1 MAFNV
6 SYNFIASN
14 QFSGVAKQ
22 IKKSTDRVR
31 KAVKSTGKQLAIT
44 DGVTKRVG
52 KSMKSSFAKV
62 SKAGIKSSKILNK
75 AHQSTGRQL
84 VKVKNIANTTTASV
98 DADFKNTA
106 SVSARTFRKI
116 NRFINSSRKTL
127 EKFKNTRAFT
137 GMRAKVRAL
146 ERSFKR
152 LGKTIRKSMSQSGKG
167 FRNLV
172 VGAGVIT
179 GLVKA
184 TRVGADFQDS
194 LADLS
199 AITGATGKDL
209 SLLTDETLRL
219 AKGSAT
225 AQTEVAA
232 AIKVV
237 GSQKS
242 ELLSNIPALISVT
255 DKVLLLKNAA
265 GIDLADAANIATTS
279 MNIFG
284 AKASEVGKF
293 VDIMAQG
300 SVVGASSIAET
311 GEAIII
317 AGGAARSAGLSFKDL
332 NVLLQT
338 TSRGGFTAARAG
350 TALNSILGRLQRG
363 KKGVFAGVDFEKAN
377 LQQVFVDIKKTMD
390 AFPDSVKR
398 AQFATELF
406 GEEHQKVGFALLN
419 NVELIGK
426 FGRSITKSG
435 VAQKQ
440 AELRLGTFN
449 SKMRKLGVI
458 IKDKII
464 RLFQRLEPMLTSLAV
479 KFGKWI
485 DSITPE
491 QINKFAKDL
500 KVFVNDAVV
509 MGKQIAQVFKEA
521 FTGEGLKELNSDLRN
536 IASVL
541 GVIVD
546 TGSMVASVFKGVGT
560 GIGEGV
566 AKITTGNIFN
576 QDLDTSI
583 RDAFSIDGRLFGIGE
598 KVAPAIKSVAP
609 KAPVAPKVVAPTVPN
624 TKIVQL
630 FPDLFPSISDAL
642 SSIQSPV
649 VAPATIVNDLS
660 PPTLNN
666 VVSPTLLN
674 NVMPAV
680 IKPTVPTPVTGPI
693 VDAVGDSKSTI
704 DININAPRDT
714 VRSVQTRDVGVGKKL
729 NVGVNM
735 KEAV

>member
-6 SYNFIASN
+6 SYNFIANNS
-14 QFSGVAKQ
+14 FSGVAKQ

-52 KSMKSSFAKV
+52 KSMKSSFGKM
-62 SKAGIKSSKILNK
+62 SKAGLKSSKILNK
-75 AHQSTGRQL
+75 AHQSTGKQL
-84 VKVKNIANTTTASV
+84 VKVKNIANAVTTSV
-98 DADFKNTA
+98 DADFKQTA
-106 SVSARTFRKI
+106 SVSASSFRKI
-116 NRFINSSRKTL
+116 NRFINSARKAL
-127 EKFKNTRAFT
+127 EKFKKTTAFRK
-137 GMRAKVRAL
+137 MRVQVRIL
-146 ERSFKR
+146 RKDFKR

-167 FRNLV
+167 FRNFI
-172 VGAGVIT
+172 VGAGIIV
-179 GLVKA
+179 GLKKA
-184 TRVGADFQDS
+184 VTVGADFQDS

-209 SLLTDETLRL
+209 ALLTDETLRL
-219 AKGSAT
+219 AKGSAI

-232 AIKVV
+232 AIKIV

-242 ELLSNIPALISVT
+242 ELLSNIPALIAVT

-265 GIDLADAANIATTS
+265 GIELADAANIATTS

-377 LQQVFVDIKKTMD
+377 LQQVFIDIKKTMD

-485 DSITPE
+485 DSITPD

-500 KVFVNDAVV
+500 KIFIKDAVELGKTIAMV
-509 MGKQIAQVFKEA
+509 MKNAFNSENIDGFKSSLGDVLEALGLISKAIIGTGKAFK
-521 FTGEGLKELNSDLRN
+521 S
-536 IASVL
+536 
-541 GVIVD
+541 
-546 TGSMVASVFKGVGT
+546 VGT
-560 GIGEGV
+560 GIGETVGAV
-566 AKITTGNIFN
+566 ETGNVSKLVTEKFA
-576 QDLDTSI
+576 QSLD
-583 RDAFSIDGRLFGIGE
+583 FFGIIDIKKIKAE
-598 KVAPAIKSVAP
+598 SAARKVKEAVKPPS
-609 KAPVAPKVVAPTVPN
+609 VPN
-624 TKIVQL
+624 LTIVQS
-630 FPDLFPSISDAL
+630 FPDLFPSISAAL
-642 SSIQSPV
+642 PPLTPNVINNIVPDVSIPDVS
-649 VAPATIVNDLS
+649 
-660 PPTLNN
+660 N
-666 VVSPTLLN
+666 VVSIPNVVTSPLIAPLIAPL
-674 NVMPAV
+674 VMPPV
-680 IKPTVPTPVTGPI
+680 GPTVNTE
-693 VDAVGDSKSTI
+693 GDSKSTI

-735 KEAV
+735 KEAI